1 MFTKLLVP
9 LDGTI
14 EAAAALPAAT
24 TLARATGASI
34 TLVRVT
40 ANSVDD
46 PAEARVGDLIAED
59 EVRAAAEDLA
69 TGGLLVDSLVRVGPV
84 PESIIQAAQL
94 SKADVIVMAT
104 HGRVGISRA
113 FAGSVSER
121 VVADSGRLVLLLKP
135 DDKRLNHIATLLVPV
150 DGTAGGVLGL
160 GTAVGL
166 AQAAGARLVLLDGVP
181 PMPTWMYGSEVGF
194 VGAVG
199 YFDPVWEKEALRSAE
214 TYVAGLA
221 ERLRKTGLH
230 VETRALRGEIAST
243 IHAVSD
249 ETDTDL
255 VVMSTHALTGPA
267 RAVLGSVAD
276 AVVRTS
282 HRPVLLVRRPG
293 GTLDDKEDALEPTSE
308 VARSSPVG

>member
-69 TGGLLVDSLVRVGPV
+69 TGGLLVDWLVRAGPV
-84 PESIIQAAQL
+84 PESIIQAAQV

-121 VVADSGRLVLLLKP
+121 VVADSGRPVLVLKP
-135 DDKRLNHIATLLVPV
+135 DDKPLDRIATILVPV
-150 DGTAGGVLGL
+150 DGSVGALLGL
-160 GTAVGL
+160 SAAVGL
-166 AQAAGARLVLLDGVP
+166 ARAAGARLILLDAVP
-181 PMPTWMYGSEVGF
+181 PMPMWMYGEASI
-194 VGAVG
+194 GAVA
-199 YFDPVWEKEALRSAE
+199 YFDPAWEQEALQSAE
-214 TYVAGLA
+214 TYVTGLG
-221 ERLRKTGLH
+221 ERLRKTGLQ
-230 VETRALRGEIAST
+230 VETRAVRGEVAPT
-243 IHAVSD
+243 IQTVAD
-249 ETDTDL
+249 ETDADL

-267 RAVLGSVAD
+267 RTVLGSVAD

-282 HRPVLLVRRPG
+282 LRPVLLVRRPG
-293 GTLDDKEDALEPTSE
+293 GRQDASVDESRDPSLAM
-308 VARSSPVG
+308 V

>member
-1 MFTKLLVP
+1 MPKHVLGIA
-9 LDGTI
+9 LDT
-14 EAAAALPAAT
+14 
-24 TLARATGASI
+24 ASI

-40 ANSVDD
+40 ANSGDD
-46 PAEARVGDLIAED
+46 PAGARVGDLIAED

-69 TGGLLVDSLVRVGPV
+69 RGGLLVDSLVRAGPV
-84 PESIIQAAQL
+84 PESIIQAAQV

-166 AQAAGARLVLLDGVP
+166 AQATAARLVLLDVVP

-199 YFDPVWEKEALRSAE
+199 YFDPVWEEEALHSAE

-221 ERLRKTGLH
+221 ARLRKTGLH
-230 VETRALRGEIAST
+230 VETRALRGDIAST

-293 GTLDDKEDALEPTSE
+293 GILDDKEDAVEPTSE
-308 VARSSPVG
+308 IASSSPVG

>member
-40 ANSVDD
+40 VNKAGD
-46 PAEARVGDLIAED
+46 PAEALVGDPLAED
-59 EVRAAAEDLA
+59 ELRAAAEDLA
-69 TGGLLVDSLVRVGPV
+69 RGGLLVDWLVRAGPV
-84 PESIIQAAQL
+84 PESIIQAAQV

-166 AQAAGARLVLLDGVP
+166 AQATGARLVLLDVVP

-199 YFDPVWEKEALRSAE
+199 YFDPVWEEEALRSAE

>member
-40 ANSVDD
+40 VNNADD
-46 PAEARVGDLIAED
+46 PAEALVGDPIAED

-69 TGGLLVDSLVRVGPV
+69 RSGLLVDWLVRAGPV
-84 PESIIQAAQL
+84 AESIIQAAQV

-166 AQAAGARLVLLDGVP
+166 AQATGARMVLLDVVP

-199 YFDPVWEKEALRSAE
+199 YFDPVWEEEALRSAE

-230 VETRALRGEIAST
+230 VETRALRGEIAT
-243 IHAVSD
+243 YD
-249 ETDTDL
+249 PRGFGRD
-255 VVMSTHALTGPA
+255 
-267 RAVLGSVAD
+267 
-276 AVVRTS
+276 
-282 HRPVLLVRRPG
+282 
-293 GTLDDKEDALEPTSE
+293 
-308 VARSSPVG
+308 